1 MLAVR
6 RLGIQSWWPSDTSTV
21 KGVVGCVRVCREV
34 GDATELKRRELVDH
48 SPRLFVCSVC
58 GCQVGMNWS
67 IVRGA

>member
-1 MLAVR
+1 
-6 RLGIQSWWPSDTSTV
+6 V